1 VQSRR
6 SLAELL
12 DREARGH
19 HNPFMSMEMSTEEKK
34 HKQSPRITHISWGRM
49 DVEGLGTGRDFKL
62 YPGGGREWDWAETGT
77 HHVPGIQPADVQ
89 ELLDHGSKVVILT
102 RGMQLALQTCPE
114 TLQMLRDRGVTYY
127 VEETQAAVELYNR
140 LAQTEAVGGLFHLTC

>member
-1 VQSRR
+1 
-6 SLAELL
+6 
-12 DREARGH
+12 
-19 HNPFMSMEMSTEEKK
+19 
-34 HKQSPRITHISWGRM
+34 M

-62 YPGGGREWDWAETGT
+62 YPGGGREWDWTETGT

-89 ELLDHGSKVVILT
+89 ELLDHGSKIVILT

-114 TLQMLRDRGVTYY
+114 TLQMLRDKGVRYY

-140 LAQTEAVGGLFHLTC
+140 LAQTEAVGGLFHSTC